1 MKFFRLQGRRRIEK
15 EYWAYDSTSISSY
28 SEELKQV
35 KYGKNKDG
43 DSLPQINLALL
54 FGEKSGLPFY
64 YRELAGNIPDVKTVT
79 ELIRELDILG
89 YKKVKLVMDR
99 GYYSADN
106 TNGLYKQHYK
116 YSGRSLEKAGESVY
130 SDGCYTVIRKV
141 TENPFP

>member
-1 MKFFRLQGRRRIEK
+1 MAVENDAVK
-15 EYWAYDSTSISSY
+15 ER
-28 SEELKQV
+28 LKQV

-64 YRELAGNIPDVKTVT
+64 YRKLAGNIPDVKTVT
-79 ELIRELDILG
+79 ELIREPDILG

-106 TNGLYKQHYK
+106 INGLYKQHYK
-116 YSGRSLEKAGESVY
+116 YSGRSPEKAGGSVY
-130 SDGCYTVIRKV
+130 SDGCYTVIRKA
-141 TENPFP
+141 